1 MFEIKKLSDKAI
13 PGALEKA
20 MRYRLLNEPREAESI
35 CLDILETEPE
45 NEEALIILILAITDQ
60 FVNELPGSVA
70 RAREILPRLHEEYDR
85 IYYAGIICERQA
97 KAALRRSTPHSRF
110 IAYDNLREAMNLY
123 EKAEKIHPEKNED
136 AILRW
141 NACARMIM
149 MNKLE
154 EHTAEREIG
163 DFLE

>member
-35 CLDILETEPE
+35 CLDI
-45 NEEALIILILAITDQ
+45 
-60 FVNELPGSVA
+60 FSVA